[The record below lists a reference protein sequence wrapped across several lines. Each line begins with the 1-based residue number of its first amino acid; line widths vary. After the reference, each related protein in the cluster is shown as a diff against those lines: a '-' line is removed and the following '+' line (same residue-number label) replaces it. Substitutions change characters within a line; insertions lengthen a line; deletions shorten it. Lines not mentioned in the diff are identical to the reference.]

1 VNPRKSAIAT
11 AALIAVAV
19 ACATGLSPTAAV
31 ARTADPKEVQELKRE
46 VNQLRAEVQALQAAL
61 AETTEL
67 ERQRT
72 ANLTRA
78 LKDDSGAFQPAAA
91 SSPPAAPAPPAER
104 SEPADRARE
113 AAPPAAAPSGTGGD
127 KSRGNSRH
135 RHNRRSGRTH
145 STPSR

>member
-1 VNPRKSAIAT
+1 MNPRRSALAT
-11 AALIAVAV
+11 AALIAVAAAGV
-19 ACATGLSPTAAV
+19 TGLSPTVAV

-46 VNQLRAEVQALQAAL
+46 VSQLRAEMQALTAAI

-78 LKDDSGAFQPAAA
+78 LKDDSGTSQPVAAP
-91 SSPPAAPAPPAER
+91 SPAAAPAPPAER

-113 AAPPAAAPSGTGGD
+113 AAPPAAPSGTGGD

-135 RHNRRSGRTH
+135 RHKGHSGRSH
-145 STPSR
+145 ATPSR